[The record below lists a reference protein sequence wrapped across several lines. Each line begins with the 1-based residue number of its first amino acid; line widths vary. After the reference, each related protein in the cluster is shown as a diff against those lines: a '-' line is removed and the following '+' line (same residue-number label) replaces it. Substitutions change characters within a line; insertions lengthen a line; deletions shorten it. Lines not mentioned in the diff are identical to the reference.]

1 MRIIFIRHGDP
12 DYANDTLTAKGRVE
26 AELLS
31 ERVKNWDVTSFY
43 CSPLGRAKDT
53 AAYSLDKMGR
63 TMEIYDWLQEFYY
76 PIKDPVTGNNRIA
89 WDFMPDYWT
98 NEALMYDKDKWVE
111 AAVMTTGDIAEKNKM
126 VCDGLDDLLK
136 KHGYERYQNYYKAVK
151 PNKDVIVIFCHL
163 GVTFVMLS
171 HLLGISAPVLWQ
183 QFFIAPTSVTE
194 VCTEERVEGNATFR
208 VKKFGDVSHLY
219 AGGEAP
225 SDSGFFRE
233 TFENIDGIRI
243 I

>member
-12 DYANDTLTAKGRVE
+12 DYVNDTLTAKGRAE

-31 ERVKNWDVTSFY
+31 ERVKKWDVKDFY

-53 AAYSLDKMGR
+53 AAYSLNKMGR
-63 TMEIYDWLQEFYY
+63 EAKICDWMQEFFY
-76 PIKDPVTGNNRIA
+76 PVDDPETGNKRIA

-98 NEALMYDKDKWVE
+98 KEPYMYDKDNWVK
-111 AAVMTTGDIAEKNKM
+111 APVMTTGEIEEKYNL
-126 VCDGLDDLLK
+126 VSSELDELIS
-136 KHGYERYQNYYKAVK
+136 HYGYERYENYYKAVK
-151 PNKDVIVIFCHL
+151 PNTDTIVIVCHL

-194 VCTEERVEGNATFR
+194 VCTEEREKGNAVFR
-208 VKKFGDVSHLY
+208 VKKFGDISHLY
-219 AGGEAP
+219 AAGEKP
-225 SDSGFFRE
+225 SDSGFFE
-233 TFENIDGIRI
+233 EVYEEKS
-243 I
+243 